1 MVHTA
6 QSQSHVKPQAPNSS
20 AAQYGGGFGQP
31 NAQKLLAQGDVSQ
44 FCQTLNYDESIE
56 RHFIEARAE
65 KKPQS

>member
-31 NAQKLLAQGDVSQ
+31 NAQKLLAQGDVDPANDLALANKQ
-44 FCQTLNYDESIE
+44 RKITE
-56 RHFIEARAE
+56 
-65 KKPQS
+65 